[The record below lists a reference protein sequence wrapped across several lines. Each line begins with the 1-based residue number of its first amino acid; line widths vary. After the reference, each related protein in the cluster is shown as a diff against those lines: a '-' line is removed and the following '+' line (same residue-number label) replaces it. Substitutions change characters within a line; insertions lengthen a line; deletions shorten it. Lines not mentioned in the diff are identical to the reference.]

1 MPSAFHGQ
9 AQQLYYVE
17 LVEFAALNFLFAARK
32 FLRNAQK
39 VCTIHKTIFI
49 TNFVTGITNLL
60 TRVTNFVICVT
71 NFVTNFFCAD
81 NEKFL
86 IGAGKLSY
94 RTGKIVCAGRA
105 ALLI

>member
-1 MPSAFHGQ
+1 MF
-9 AQQLYYVE
+9 
-17 LVEFAALNFLFAARK
+17 
-32 FLRNAQK
+32 
-39 VCTIHKTIFI
+39 FI
-49 TNFVTGITNLL
+49 TNFVTHITKFL
-60 TRVTNFVICVT
+60 TCVTKFVIHVSK
-71 NFVTNFFCAD
+71 FVTNFFCAD